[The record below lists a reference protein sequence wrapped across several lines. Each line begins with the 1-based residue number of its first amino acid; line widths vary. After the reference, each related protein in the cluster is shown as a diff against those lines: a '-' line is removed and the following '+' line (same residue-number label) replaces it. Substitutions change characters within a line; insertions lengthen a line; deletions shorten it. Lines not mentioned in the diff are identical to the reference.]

1 MSNHVRL
8 IAEKIEHNLSDI
20 IRDFKSYTVKVL
32 FKVIAEIAESK
43 RELVLLNF
51 KQASEK
57 NNNNTNLQFWQ
68 PDNQY
73 KEVHSKDFAF

>member
-20 IRDFKSYTVKVL
+20 IRDFKSYTVKIL

-43 RELVLLNF
+43 REFGAF
-51 KQASEK
+51 K
-57 NNNNTNLQFWQ
+57 F
-68 PDNQY
+68 
-73 KEVHSKDFAF
+73 

>member
-20 IRDFKSYTVKVL
+20 IRDFKSYTIKVL
-32 FKVIAEIAESK
+32 FKVITEIAESK
-43 RELVLLNF
+43 RELLLLNF